1 MRAPLEGEY
10 GEEEQQQAPPPKRKQ
25 CMVDDGSDFLLA
37 AKKSELAGWRVLL
50 NWLCGV
56 EMDDGSGAVL
66 EAPSM
71 VCTFLFSVLPPYRLH
86 CILASDSTPASS
98 PVLPSVIPVF

>member
-1 MRAPLEGEY
+1 MRAPLEGDY
-10 GEEEQQQAPPPKRKQ
+10 GGEEQQAPPQKRNR
-25 CMVDDGSDFLLA
+25 CMADDGSDFLLA

-50 NWLCGV
+50 NWICGV

-71 VCTFLFSVLPPYRLH
+71 VLTFLFSSLPP
-86 CILASDSTPASS
+86 
-98 PVLPSVIPVF
+98 

>member
-10 GEEEQQQAPPPKRKQ
+10 EAEEQQAPPPKRNR

-66 EAPSM
+66 EAPSL
-71 VCTFLFSVLPPYRLH
+71 VHTFLFSAPP
-86 CILASDSTPASS
+86 IS
-98 PVLPSVIPVF
+98 PIFYPCF